1 VPRPTQTL
9 SLAAPAAVS
18 PPLEGICELAL
29 ETTDRRGLETFYTA
43 VLGFRVISRDQ
54 DRTWLACGPRAR
66 LGLWDPG
73 EKEFGDEGGR
83 HVHFAFSAAPG
94 TLVALTQRLETLGVE
109 HRGPLEHDG
118 GDRSLYVEDPA
129 GNVVEFWDFFVRGRT
144 VTALERASA
153 EWPTP
158 EPVNTGPWSAS
169 PVRSVTGAVR
179 PTSLRYSGLL
189 YSERAMT
196 TSSRVR
202 PPRDHVVFPQMEK
215 PAPS

>member
-1 VPRPTQTL
+1 MTSNSHHGPIRFACDG
-9 SLAAPAAVS
+9 SERAEAPIS
-18 PPLEGICELAL
+18 PLLDGICELAL
-29 ETTDRRGLETFYTA
+29 ETADRRGLETFYTA
-43 VLGFRVISRDQ
+43 VLGFRVLSRDD
-54 DRTWLACGPRAR
+54 DRTWLACGSRAR

-94 TLVALTQRLETLGVE
+94 TLVALARRLETLGIE

-153 EWPTP
+153 ERPALQ
-158 EPVNTGPWSAS
+158 PVNPGSWSTS
-169 PVRSVTGAVR
+169 PVRSVTGAAR
-179 PTSLRYSGLL
+179 PASLR
-189 YSERAMT
+189 
-196 TSSRVR
+196 
-202 PPRDHVVFPQMEK
+202 
-215 PAPS
+215 